1 MREDAIMGL
10 INIAYAGVKLIMVGG
25 KGGVGKT
32 TCAASIALKIAMEG
46 KRVLVISSDP
56 TPSLSDIFEVP
67 VGDKESRVHDL
78 YGLYGLEVSSEIV
91 LKRWKERFG
100 PEIYEVVSSF
110 ATVDY
115 DFVDYIGSAPGI
127 EEEYMLNFIME
138 LVEGNAYDVVVWDTA
153 PAGHTLRLLKLPEL
167 FLAHMEAATKFY
179 MNIYSHFEK
188 LKNTLKLMDSKRT
201 LLEIIASWEA
211 LAERIVA
218 FIRNGETVKYLV
230 VTIPEAL
237 GVRLTE
243 RMIKELEENHLTVE
257 NIIINNVIKDEDCEF
272 HRMRRKMQE
281 QYIRR
286 IQAEYSR
293 KNIILLYLSPYEIKG
308 LERIAETAKKLFQ

>member
-1 MREDAIMGL
+1 MGL
-10 INIAYAGVKLIMVGG
+10 IHITDSGVKLIMVGG

-32 TCAASIALKIAMEG
+32 TCASAIALNIAMEG
-46 KRVLVISSDP
+46 KKVLIISSDP
-56 TPSLSDIFEVP
+56 TPSLSDIFDTT
-67 VGDKESRVHDL
+67 VGDQERRVHDQ
-78 YGLYGLEVSSEIV
+78 YELYGLEVSSEIV
-91 LKRWKERFG
+91 LKRWKDRFG

-110 ATVDY
+110 ASVDY
-115 DFVDYIGSAPGI
+115 DFVDYIGTAPGI

-138 LVEGNAYDVVVWDTA
+138 LVEGNTYDVVVWDTA

-188 LKNTLKLMDSKRT
+188 LKNTLKLSDAKRT

-218 FIRNGETVKYLV
+218 FIRNREAVKYLV

-243 RMIKELEENHLTVE
+243 RMIRELEENRLTVE
-257 NIIINNVIKDEDCEF
+257 NIIINNVVKDEDCEF
-272 HRMRRKMQE
+272 HRARRKMQE
-281 QYIRR
+281 HYIHLIRTTY
-286 IQAEYSR
+286 EE

-308 LERIAETAKKLFQ
+308 LDRIAEVAKRLFE